1 MCIYIMMQDGNLMKM
16 QVVQKKIKETN
27 KEEKIKF

>member
-1 MCIYIMMQDGNLMKM
+1 MMQDGNLMKM
-16 QVVQKKIKETN
+16 QVVQKKIKERN